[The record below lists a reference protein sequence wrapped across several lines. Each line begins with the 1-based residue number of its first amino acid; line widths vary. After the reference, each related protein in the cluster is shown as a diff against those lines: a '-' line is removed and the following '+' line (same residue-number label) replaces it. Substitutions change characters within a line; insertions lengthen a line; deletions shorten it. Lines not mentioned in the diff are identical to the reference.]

1 MSPTTLPRT
10 SGPPKKP
17 PKTARFAAIEVLCRL
32 QLTKRPI
39 KPLLDAVA
47 EECRLAENERAL
59 AMNLAYGVLRRRDC
73 LALLIGRLC
82 RHPLHRL
89 EPFVHHA
96 LEVGLF
102 QLFFL
107 DRIPASA
114 AVNETVNALKS
125 SRLPQRLQGFV
136 NGILRESIRQGPAL
150 SELIAAP
157 PAGGA
162 CLNHPSWLT
171 RRWQRH
177 FGEAEMRRI
186 CARNNLEPLLVL
198 RVNTARVTKEAF
210 CLRLSDQGIAWR
222 HGSFAPEAVVLPDY
236 SGAIPGLPGYEEGHF
251 LVQDEATQ
259 LTTLLLGP
267 FLPQCSYLDACA
279 GLGGKTSLLAALA
292 PGLGLNLFAIEP
304 DARRYLKLREN
315 LQRLFPGH
323 SCVMRQ
329 CTLGEF
335 ARDCR
340 TSFHGILIDAPCSGT
355 GVTGR
360 HPDIRWNREE
370 TDLLRYQ
377 VEQLDLIEIAAGLVR
392 EAGVIVYA
400 TCSLEPEE
408 NQEVVRRFLER
419 HPDFHLSD
427 PTHCLPA
434 AAGRFVKNLFF
445 CPRPEETID
454 GFFAARL
461 VRQ

>member
-1 MSPTTLPRT
+1 MSPKTLPNT

-47 EECRLAENERAL
+47 EECRLPANERAL

-82 RHPLHRL
+82 RHPLNRL

-102 QLFFL
+102 QLFLL

-125 SRLPQRLQGFV
+125 SRLPRRLQGFV

-157 PAGGA
+157 LADGT

-171 RRWQRH
+171 ARWRRH

-198 RVNTARVTKEAF
+198 RVNTARVTQEDF
-210 CLRLSDQGIAWR
+210 CLRLSEQGIAWR
-222 HGSFAPEAVVLPDY
+222 HGGFAPEAVVLPEYPERFRVCRDTRKG
-236 SGAIPGLPGYEEGHF
+236 SFSSRMRRPSWPPCCSDPFCRRVPISTPVPASAARPAILPHWH
-251 LVQDEATQ
+251 
-259 LTTLLLGP
+259 
-267 FLPQCSYLDACA
+267 
-279 GLGGKTSLLAALA
+279 
-292 PGLGLNLFAIEP
+292 P
-304 DARRYLKLREN
+304 D
-315 LQRLFPGH
+315 
-323 SCVMRQ
+323 S
-329 CTLGEF
+329 
-335 ARDCR
+335 DCR
-340 TSFHGILIDAPCSGT
+340 SSRLSRMPTGT
-355 GVTGR
+355 
-360 HPDIRWNREE
+360 
-370 TDLLRYQ
+370 
-377 VEQLDLIEIAAGLVR
+377 
-392 EAGVIVYA
+392 
-400 TCSLEPEE
+400 
-408 NQEVVRRFLER
+408 
-419 HPDFHLSD
+419 
-427 PTHCLPA
+427 
-434 AAGRFVKNLFF
+434 
-445 CPRPEETID
+445 
-454 GFFAARL
+454 
-461 VRQ
+461 